1 MRVVKTRQLLPHRPR
16 RVGAAGIAALI
27 LVMCPSGVA
36 AIAGGTADKA
46 DSCPSGQTLIQYH
59 GNYESTKN
67 GVRGWAPNIEVGQTC
82 AGLIEFAKGYFCNGN
97 YGKEF
102 GPSDNAENCGKEV
115 EATIRKDCNSIK
127 KNQKYACLSKPHDAV
142 PAFHASDER
151 QPEKATKGGK
161 VPVPDRVKKSG
172 VAPDTSDYTPIPGA
186 CRITGTC

>member
-36 AIAGGTADKA
+36 AIAGGTAEKA
-46 DSCPSGQTLIQYH
+46 DSCPSGKTRIEYNH
-59 GNYESTKN
+59 DYESDIHGK
-67 GVRGWAPNIEVGQTC
+67 RGLKQVGEIGTTC
-82 AGLIEFAKGYFCNGN
+82 AGIIEFAKGYFCYGH

-102 GPSDNAENCGKEV
+102 GPSDNTESCGKEV